1 MNDNK
6 KPFDSTVCFTFYGS
20 WARTIEQLETEA
32 EENSLAY
39 KLFKA
44 ISDYSLYGV
53 EPNFD
58 DLEPLQQITL
68 KAVWETI
75 STEIDNSVARRK
87 RGFANEKPTEL
98 QEAII
103 AECIKSPLDSCRAI
117 GDAVGASKSEVD
129 RVRKKYAKRIRTG
142 IESLQTAYTKTLGT
156 TQQEDQE
163 DIPIRPEVEN
173 LSKGLTLETVED
185 DLPF

>member
-1 MNDNK
+1 MNDNR

-32 EENSLAY
+32 EENSIAY

-44 ISDYSLYGV
+44 IADYSLYGI

-58 DLEPLQQITL
+58 DLEPLRRMPL

-103 AECIKSPLDSCRAI
+103 AECIKSPHDSCRAI
-117 GDAVGASKSEVD
+117 GDVVGASKSEVD
-129 RVRKKYAKRIRTG
+129 RVRKKYAKRIREG
-142 IESLQTAYTKTLGT
+142 VEGLQTVYTKALST
-156 TQQEDQE
+156 TEQEERE
-163 DIPIRPEVEN
+163 DIPVKPEIED
-173 LSKGLTLETVED
+173 LSED

>member
-1 MNDNK
+1 MNDIK

-20 WARTIEQLETEA
+20 WVRTIEQLEMDA

-44 ISDYSLYGV
+44 IADYSLYGV

-58 DLEPLQQITL
+58 DLEPFQRITL
-68 KAVWETI
+68 NAVWETI

-87 RGFANEKPTEL
+87 RGFSNEKPTEL

-103 AECIKSPLDSCRAI
+103 AECIKSPNDSCRAI

-129 RVRKKYAKRIRTG
+129 RVRKRYAKRIQKG
-142 IESLQTAYTKTLGT
+142 IESLQMAYRDTSDHAEQTGSGELAA
-156 TQQEDQE
+156 EE
-163 DIPIRPEVEN
+163 
-173 LSKGLTLETVED
+173 SD
-185 DLPF
+185 DGLPF

>member
-20 WARTIEQLETEA
+20 WVRAIEQLETEA

-44 ISDYSLYGV
+44 IADYSLYGI

-58 DLEPLQQITL
+58 GLEPLRRIPL

-103 AECIKSPLDSCRAI
+103 AECIKSPHDSCRAI

-129 RVRKKYAKRIRTG
+129 RVKKKYAKRIREG
-142 IESLQTAYTKTLGT
+142 VEGLQMAYTKVLDTGE
-156 TQQEDQE
+156 QEGRE
-163 DIPIRPEVEN
+163 DIPVRSEMEN
-173 LSKGLTLETVED
+173 LTED

>member
-1 MNDNK
+1 MNENK

-20 WARTIEQLETEA
+20 WVRAIEQLETDA

-44 ISDYSLYGV
+44 VADYSLYGI

-58 DLEPLQQITL
+58 DLEQIQRITL
-68 KAVWETI
+68 KAGWETI

-87 RGFANEKPTEL
+87 RGFANESRVESI

-103 AECIKSPLDSCRAI
+103 AECIKSPNDSCRAI

-129 RVRKKYAKRIRTG
+129 RVRKKYAKRIQKGVEGLQMGYGEYSRPYR
-142 IESLQTAYTKTLGT
+142 ESQSRSVDSGGN
-156 TQQEDQE
+156 
-163 DIPIRPEVEN
+163 RR
-173 LSKGLTLETVED
+173 
-185 DLPF
+185 

>member
-44 ISDYSLYGV
+44 ISNYSLYDI

-58 DLEPLQQITL
+58 DLEPLQRIPL

-75 STEIDNSVARRK
+75 STEIDNSIARRK

-103 AECIKSPLDSCRAI
+103 AECIKSPHDSCRAI

-129 RVRKKYAKRIRTG
+129 RVRKKYAKRIRDG
-142 IESLQTAYTKTLGT
+142 VEGLQTAYGKAFDTIG
-156 TQQEDQE
+156 QEGE
-163 DIPIRPEVEN
+163 EPIPVRPEIEN
-173 LSKGLTLETVED
+173 ISED

>member
-20 WARTIEQLETEA
+20 WVRTIEQLETAA
-32 EENSLAY
+32 EDNSIAY

-44 ISDYSLYGV
+44 IADYSLYDT
-53 EPNFD
+53 EPDFD
-58 DLEPLQQITL
+58 NLEPFQRIAL
-68 KAVWETI
+68 KAIWEPI
-75 STEIDNSVARRK
+75 STEIDNSVSRRK

-103 AECIKSPLDSCRAI
+103 AECIKSPHDSCRAI

-129 RVRKKYAKRIRTG
+129 RVRKKYAKRIREG
-142 IESLQTAYTKTLGT
+142 VEGLQTVYVKALST
-156 TQQEDQE
+156 TEQEGRE
-163 DIPIRPEVEN
+163 DIPVRPEIEN
-173 LSKGLTLETVED
+173 LSED

>member
-1 MNDNK
+1 MTDNK

-20 WARTIEQLETEA
+20 WVRTIEQLEMDA

-44 ISDYSLYGV
+44 IADYSLYGL

-58 DLEPLQQITL
+58 DLEPFQRITL

-87 RGFANEKPTEL
+87 RAFPTRSQQSYKRPL
-98 QEAII
+98 SLNVSKALTIH
-103 AECIKSPLDSCRAI
+103 AE
-117 GDAVGASKSEVD
+117 
-129 RVRKKYAKRIRTG
+129 
-142 IESLQTAYTKTLGT
+142 Q
-156 TQQEDQE
+156 
-163 DIPIRPEVEN
+163 
-173 LSKGLTLETVED
+173 
-185 DLPF
+185 

>member
-6 KPFDSTVCFTFYGS
+6 KPFDSTVCFTFNGS
-20 WARTIEQLETEA
+20 WVRTIEQLETET
-32 EENSLAY
+32 EESSLAY
-39 KLFKA
+39 RLFKA
-44 ISDYSLYGV
+44 ISDYSLYGI

-58 DLEPLQQITL
+58 DLEPLQRTTL

-75 STEIDNSVARRK
+75 STEIDNSIAWRK

-103 AECIKSPLDSCRAI
+103 AECIKSPGDSCRAI

-129 RVRKKYAKRIRTG
+129 RVRKKYAKRIKEG
-142 IESLQTAYTKTLGT
+142 IVGLQMA
-156 TQQEDQE
+156 
-163 DIPIRPEVEN
+163 
-173 LSKGLTLETVED
+173 
-185 DLPF
+185 

>member
-1 MNDNK
+1 MNENK

-20 WARTIEQLETEA
+20 WVRAIEQLETDA

-44 ISDYSLYGV
+44 VADYSLYGI

-58 DLEPLQQITL
+58 DLEQIQRITL

-75 STEIDNSVARRK
+75 STEIDNSVARRR

-103 AECIKSPLDSCRAI
+103 AECIKSPNDSCRAI

-129 RVRKKYAKRIRTG
+129 RVRKKYAKRIQKG
-142 IESLQTAYTKTLGT
+142 VEGLQMGYGDTLDHT
-156 TQQEDQE
+156 ERARAE
-163 DIPIRPEVEN
+163 A
-173 LSKGLTLETVED
+173 LTVEETED
-185 DLPF
+185 ELPF